1 MNSKL
6 SVTSISKIVDELN
19 IKMEEKWF
27 DIKAVNKWKKN
38 YQIDSIFDVI
48 PVQNVGVMLDF
59 YRSISMRKYASKL
72 SGEYIT
78 LNVMGVLD
86 ILLDIYKNIEDK
98 YKLSRMSNKE
108 LHYYNK
114 MKELRDIIHL
124 EQSDIEKKIIPLMG
138 IYEIRD
144 N

>member
-1 MNSKL
+1 
-6 SVTSISKIVDELN
+6 
-19 IKMEEKWF
+19 
-27 DIKAVNKWKKN
+27 
-38 YQIDSIFDVI
+38 
-48 PVQNVGVMLDF
+48 
-59 YRSISMRKYASKL
+59 
-72 SGEYIT
+72 
-78 LNVMGVLD
+78 MGVLD